1 MAVDPLQFLSLVAFL
16 SALEARG
23 VSLAT
28 GLTDTIIFFPFNRL
42 LNGSSCGPSNTRAF
56 ASNMGFFDHTS
67 TSEGFIQDPSNRD
80 PGYLLGFSDTTSSTA
95 SSALLYQFLLLFSG
109 QLASIS
115 RDILSLRRSVASLES
130 SLSAFKDEAL
140 QIHTKASFDSEE
152 LDRKLHHLSSIMTVQ
167 EGQVSALRDTVGTL
181 QACTIHVSPDRQPLA
196 ERARSYTEFD
206 ASQKC
211 LRVQFTTQIQE
222 HVECKKDY
230 TALRQDLQKI
240 SDLASINDTKTNV
253 SLDHLRSQIVDQVK
267 DQNRT
272 EKEVALLREQMTRKF
287 GMFQSRVSSLTLDA
301 VKVHHGV
308 RLSDQAAKEAR
319 RAKAM
324 AVVGHRIMQL
334 QDTIPQNNENDAV
347 VPSPCSSPISVGRF
361 QDSDVFKTSS
371 PCVQWVGTTTP
382 SDTKVLHS
390 LPPSREYI
398 NCKGRSRS
406 TSH

>member
-1 MAVDPLQFLSLVAFL
+1 
-16 SALEARG
+16 
-23 VSLAT
+23 
-28 GLTDTIIFFPFNRL
+28 
-42 LNGSSCGPSNTRAF
+42 
-56 ASNMGFFDHTS
+56 MGFFDHTS

-181 QACTIHVSPDRQPLA
+181 QACTIH
-196 ERARSYTEFD
+196 
-206 ASQKC
+206 KC
-211 LRVQFTTQIQE
+211 LRVQFTTQNQE

-361 QDSDVFKTSS
+361 QVDLFNV
-371 PCVQWVGTTTP
+371 
-382 SDTKVLHS
+382 
-390 LPPSREYI
+390 
-398 NCKGRSRS
+398 S
-406 TSH
+406 TSPFFHDC